1 LRISQL
7 LDPKN
12 TTVKPRTPQL
22 NRNDPNP
29 TLTDIMTDFDPSKD
43 QMAYGRDLAGN
54 IPQNLF
60 PAFSKGLQN
69 GGLRIPCSDIK
80 KLLKLGELSIEKLT
94 SGVPGHQLVAI
105 LDYTER
111 LYAYASYIKKAKL
124 ATKDAE
130 LANLQ
135 T

>member
-1 LRISQL
+1 
-7 LDPKN
+7 
-12 TTVKPRTPQL
+12 
-22 NRNDPNP
+22 
-29 TLTDIMTDFDPSKD
+29 MTNFDPFKD

-54 IPQNLF
+54 IPQDLS

-80 KLLKLGELSIEKLT
+80 KLLKLGELSIEELT
-94 SGVPGHQLVAI
+94 PGVPGYQLVTI
-105 LDYTER
+105 LDYTKR
-111 LYAYASYIKKAKL
+111 LYAYASYTKKAEL

-135 T
+135 TQLTNF